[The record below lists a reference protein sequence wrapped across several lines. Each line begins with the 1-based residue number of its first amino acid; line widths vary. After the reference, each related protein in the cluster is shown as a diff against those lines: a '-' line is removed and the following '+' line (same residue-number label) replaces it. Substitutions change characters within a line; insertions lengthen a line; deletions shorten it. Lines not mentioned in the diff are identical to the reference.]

1 MPSDTHFHVL
11 GNLDAKFPCASS
23 GLGFL
28 PYSFSKGVAVGG
40 VEGEHEPSIPIVALA
55 RWQTSRAT
63 MRRSRHL
70 QIELD
75 LPRKPLPRTRLNLLC
90 FDGRPVTTGGV
101 QWTPSARP
109 TPKQSTAKYQK
120 MNKELLP

>member
-90 FDGRPVTTGGV
+90 FDGRLVTTAAYAV
-101 QWTPSARP
+101 RVSNTETINSK
-109 TPKQSTAKYQK
+109 TPKD
-120 MNKELLP
+120 E